1 MSDKIIEWVKAHPY
15 KAGGILALVI
25 FILLGITFGTV
36 PTFPE

>member
-1 MSDKIIEWVKAHPY
+1 MEPVLAWLNTHKKWI
-15 KAGGILALVI
+15 GIAALVI